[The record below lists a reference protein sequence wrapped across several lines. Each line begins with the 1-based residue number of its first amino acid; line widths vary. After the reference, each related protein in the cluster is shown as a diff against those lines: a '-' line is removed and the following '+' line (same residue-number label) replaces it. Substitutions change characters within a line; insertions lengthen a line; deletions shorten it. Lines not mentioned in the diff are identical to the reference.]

1 MELEDEASK
10 GGKVDC
16 HTVMLYK
23 EPMMY
28 KYRMP
33 SLGGQGGWGEMCR
46 LLLVERSLDTGS
58 FVT

>member
-1 MELEDEASK
+1 MELEDETSK

-33 SLGGQGGWGEMCR
+33 SLGGRGDGEKC
-46 LLLVERSLDTGS
+46 VDYY
-58 FVT
+58 